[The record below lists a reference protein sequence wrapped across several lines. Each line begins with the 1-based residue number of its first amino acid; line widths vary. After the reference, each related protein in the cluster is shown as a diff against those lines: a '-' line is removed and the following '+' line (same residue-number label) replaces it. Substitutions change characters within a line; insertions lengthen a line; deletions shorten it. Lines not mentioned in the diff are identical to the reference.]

1 MPTEATQV
9 AAWGPRS
16 PLLATRACT
25 SSCRGLLGRSREHQL
40 PRTPARGPRASCRPF
55 LSSPPHQKLE
65 IMRPTRLSRS
75 LVFAPHAKMQTICRA
90 WPSPV
95 PLAWGAVNRG
105 TEPLVWR
112 SRAGFARPEGYVTVG
127 TTSGVAPAHRHAFVK
142 GAQGQWPRAPLPP
155 SPHLPG
161 CSGYFC
167 LV

>member
-65 IMRPTRLSRS
+65 IMRPTRTYS
-75 LVFAPHAKMQTICRA
+75 
-90 WPSPV
+90 
-95 PLAWGAVNRG
+95 
-105 TEPLVWR
+105 
-112 SRAGFARPEGYVTVG
+112 FARVCSTRKDANDL
-127 TTSGVAPAHRHAFVK
+127 SGVAFACAAGVGSREQRD
-142 GAQGQWPRAPLPP
+142 GASGLAESSWL
-155 SPHLPG
+155 
-161 CSGYFC
+161 CSS
-167 LV
+167 